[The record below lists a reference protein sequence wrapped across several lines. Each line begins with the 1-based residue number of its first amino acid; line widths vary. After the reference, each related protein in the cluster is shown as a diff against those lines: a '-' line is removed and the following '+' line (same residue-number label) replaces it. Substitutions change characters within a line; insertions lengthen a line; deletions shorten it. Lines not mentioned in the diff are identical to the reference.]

1 MKVTLVRCHV
11 NHPTAKCYEAWLI
24 VSIKGHQQRHLI
36 FSSRD
41 QDEVISFIKDFVKQ
55 IQDMK
60 MPASIDY
67 CFDETIND
75 VSYRKVAEVCNSIT
89 EE

>member
-24 VSIKGHQQRHLI
+24 VSIKGLQQRHLI

-55 IQDMK
+55 IQGMN
-60 MPASIDY
+60 MPADIDC
-67 CFDETIND
+67 CFLETRTGISD
-75 VSYRKVAEVCNSIT
+75 RKAGEVCNRIL
-89 EE
+89 EK